1 MSLLT
6 ICQNAADEAGF
17 PRPSTIVGNTDQ
29 LARQLLAMA
38 KATLEDLGRKEWPI
52 LQREHSFATV
62 AGTDDYTLPTGFKR
76 LIVDTAYVA
85 TEYYK
90 MRASMS
96 PSEWQARRN
105 EMASATGRYG
115 LRVYGQPSKI
125 WLTPEP
131 TTVETV
137 LFEYVTLYN
146 ALTSGGTAKET
157 FTLDTDTPM
166 LRERI
171 VELGIIW
178 RIRHAK
184 GLDYAENRNEYDE
197 AISIEFAQ
205 QLGHGSIPVAVRNP
219 LGDEELTLG
228 YVPEQGYG

>member
-6 ICQNAADEAGF
+6 ICQNAADEAGY

-52 LQREHSFATV
+52 LQRVHTFSTV
-62 AGTDDYTLPTGFKR
+62 VSTDDYSLPSDFKR
-76 LIVDTAYVA
+76 LIVDTAYIA

-115 LRVYGQPSKI
+115 LRVFGQPSKI
-125 WLTPEP
+125 YVTPDP

-137 LFEYVTLYN
+137 LFEYITKNN
-146 ALTSGGTAKET
+146 ALTSGGVEKET
-157 FTLDTDTPM
+157 FTLDTDTSM
-166 LRERI
+166 IRERV
-171 VELGIIW
+171 VELGLVW

-184 GLDYAENRNEYDE
+184 GFDYAENRNEYDE
-197 AISIEFAQ
+197 AVSTEFAQ
-205 QLGHGSIPVAVRNP
+205 QLGFGSLPVAVRNP
-219 LGDEELTLG
+219 LGDEAIPLG
-228 YVPEQGYG
+228 YVPEQGFG